1 MRKNTRD
8 QILSSALKLFSER
21 GFLGATTKEIAR
33 QAGISEVT
41 LFRHFSNKEKL
52 FISVLNKYA
61 FLPILRELILKG
73 KDKPIRDTLIDIAKA
88 FLRELQNNKAL
99 VRIMQAEIKRYP
111 DPIKKVYKS
120 LIDDTIGELAQFFNE
135 SQDKG
140 EIVRLD
146 PFILAQAFLGLFYSY
161 FLCIEMKESMDLTEY
176 PEDLIIN
183 TYVDVF
189 LQGILLKGG

>member
-61 FLPILRELILKG
+61 FLP
-73 KDKPIRDTLIDIAKA
+73 
-88 FLRELQNNKAL
+88 
-99 VRIMQAEIKRYP
+99 
-111 DPIKKVYKS
+111 
-120 LIDDTIGELAQFFNE
+120 
-135 SQDKG
+135 
-140 EIVRLD
+140 
-146 PFILAQAFLGLFYSY
+146 
-161 FLCIEMKESMDLTEY
+161 
-176 PEDLIIN
+176 
-183 TYVDVF
+183 
-189 LQGILLKGG
+189 